1 MSVSNN
7 KGQGNME
14 KNSPSQIRKINLWK
28 STLVLITLGD
38 GSERERGSVYT
49 SMSDPTVYLAK
60 QVRMREIY
68 FDSSSVKRGRGGI
81 PQPSHLSQCPKPP
94 RFKTPKRLQ
103 NKWSFVIQN
112 KLCNRTFKK
121 TIESLT
127 QGLGVMFIVIWHL
140 ALWSL
145 NL

>member
-1 MSVSNN
+1 M
-7 KGQGNME
+7 
-14 KNSPSQIRKINLWK
+14 
-28 STLVLITLGD
+28 D
-38 GSERERGSVYT
+38 REMGSVYT
-49 SMSDPTVYLAK
+49 SLSDTTVYLAIK
-60 QVRMREIY
+60 VRMREIY
-68 FDSSSVKRGRGGI
+68 FDSSSVKRGRGGGI

-127 QGLGVMFIVIWHL
+127 QGLGVMSIVI
-140 ALWSL
+140 
-145 NL
+145 